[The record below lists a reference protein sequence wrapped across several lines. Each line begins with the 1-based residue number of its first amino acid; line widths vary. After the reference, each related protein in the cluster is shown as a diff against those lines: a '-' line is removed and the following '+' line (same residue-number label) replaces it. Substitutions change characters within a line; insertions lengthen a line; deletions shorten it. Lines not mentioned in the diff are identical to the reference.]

1 MEWLNYHHLLYFWTA
16 ARTGSI
22 ANASKELLLAPPTV
36 SAQIG
41 QLEDALG
48 EKLFARIG
56 RRLTLTETGRI
67 VFRYGEEIFGL
78 GREMLDTLKDR
89 PTGLPLRVQV
99 GVADVVPKL
108 IAYQLIKPALYI
120 SNQVRV
126 VCREDQADRLLAELA
141 VNELDAVLADA
152 PMGAEVKVRA
162 FNHLLGECGVSFYAT
177 RKLAAAHRVRFPR
190 SMERAPLLLP
200 TGNTAIRPRLDQWFE
215 KHGIRPSIL
224 GEFDDFALMRT
235 FGEAGLGVIPAPSVL
250 ERELRRRYGFE
261 RIGRA
266 ENVRAQFY
274 AISVERKIKNPA
286 VAAICD
292 TAREQIFHT
301 R

>member
-22 ANASKELLLAPPTV
+22 ANASKELLLAPPTI

-48 EKLFARIG
+48 EKLFARTG
-56 RRLTLTETGRI
+56 RRLTLTKTGRI
-67 VFRYGEEIFGL
+67 VFRYGEGIFGL

-99 GVADVVPKL
+99 GVADVLPKL

-120 SNQVRV
+120 SSQVRV
-126 VCREDQADRLLAELA
+126 ICREDQTDRLLAELA

-162 FNHLLGECGVSFYAT
+162 YNHLLGECGVSFYAT
-177 RKLAAAHRVRFPR
+177 RKLAASCRGRFPR
-190 SMERAPLLLP
+190 SLDRAPLLLP
-200 TGNTAIRPRLDQWFE
+200 TANTAIRPRLDQWLE
-215 KHGIRPSIL
+215 KHGIRPVIL

-235 FGEAGLGVIPAPSVL
+235 FGEEGLGVIPAPSVL
-250 ERELRRRYGFE
+250 ERELRRRYGFV

-266 ENVRAQFY
+266 EEVRAQFY

-292 TAREQIFHT
+292 TAREELFHT